1 MRGWERTFLGATL
14 LMVCAATSAKA
25 VVSAEI
31 VQQVDAVLADRTP
44 IVYVAIP
51 GDVARA
57 GLSLVRVVVK
67 NVKNPATVPV
77 DVMVSLCSMNRNNRV
92 CKGPVGSFSLF
103 PANQPGTFVLR
114 IPSEVMLDTTGS
126 KDEEMGEL
134 ALEFRLDSPKRDGIS
149 EPVTITIGRL
159 LWAQ

>member
-1 MRGWERTFLGATL
+1 MRGWERTFLGAIL
-14 LMVCAATSAKA
+14 LLVCAATSAKA
-25 VVSAEI
+25 VVFAEI

-57 GLSLVRVVVK
+57 GLSLVRVVVT
-67 NVKNPATVPV
+67 NVKNPAAAPV

-92 CKGPVGSFSLF
+92 CTGPTGSFSLF

-114 IPSEVMLDTTGS
+114 IPSEVTLDTTGS
-126 KDEEMGEL
+126 KNEEMREL
-134 ALEFRLDSPKRDGIS
+134 ALEFRLDSPRHDRTSG
-149 EPVTITIGRL
+149 PVTITIGRL

>member
-57 GLSLVRVVVK
+57 GLSLVHVVVT
-67 NVKNPATVPV
+67 NVTNPAAAPV
-77 DVMVSLCSMNRNNRV
+77 AVMVSLCSMNRNSRV
-92 CKGPVGSFSLF
+92 CKGPIGSFSLF
-103 PANQPGTFVLR
+103 PANQLGTFVLR
-114 IPSEVMLDTTGS
+114 IPSEVMLDTRGS
-126 KDEEMGEL
+126 KNEEMREL
-134 ALEFRLDSPKRDGIS
+134 ALEFKLDSPKHDRIS
-149 EPVTITIGRL
+149 GLVTITIGSL

>member
-1 MRGWERTFLGATL
+1 MRVWERTFLGATL
-14 LMVCAATSAKA
+14 LIMCAATSAKA

-57 GLSLVRVVVK
+57 GLSLVRVVVT
-67 NVKNPATVPV
+67 NVKNPAAAPV
-77 DVMVSLCSMNRNNRV
+77 DVMVSLCSMKRNNQV
-92 CKGPVGSFSLF
+92 CRRPIGSFSLF

>member
-57 GLSLVRVVVK
+57 GLSLVHVVVT
-67 NVKNPATVPV
+67 NVTNPAAAPV
-77 DVMVSLCSMNRNNRV
+77 RAASVRLPSRHPTSQ
-92 CKGPVGSFSLF
+92 GSPPEKKNAS
-103 PANQPGTFVLR
+103 AR
-114 IPSEVMLDTTGS
+114 
-126 KDEEMGEL
+126 
-134 ALEFRLDSPKRDGIS
+134 AARHRD
-149 EPVTITIGRL
+149 
-159 LWAQ
+159 

>member
-14 LMVCAATSAKA
+14 LMVCAETSDQA

-44 IVYVAIP
+44 IVYVVIP
-51 GDVARA
+51 GGVARA
-57 GLSLVRVVVK
+57 GLSLVRVVVT
-67 NVKNPATVPV
+67 NVKNPAAAPV
-77 DVMVSLCSMNRNNRV
+77 DVMVSLCSINRNSRV
-92 CKGPVGSFSLF
+92 CKGPIGSFSLF

-114 IPSEVMLDTTGS
+114 IPSEVMLDTMGS
-126 KDEEMGEL
+126 KDEELREL
-134 ALEFRLDSPKRDGIS
+134 ALEFRPDSPKRDGIS

>member
-1 MRGWERTFLGATL
+1 MRVWERTFLGATL
-14 LMVCAATSAKA
+14 LMVSAATSAQA

-51 GDVARA
+51 GDVVRA
-57 GLSLVRVVVK
+57 GLSLVRVVVTD
-67 NVKNPATVPV
+67 VTNPESAPV
-77 DVMVSLCSMNRNNRV
+77 DVMVSLCSINRNSRV
-92 CKGPVGSFSLF
+92 CTGPIGSFSLF

-114 IPSEVMLDTTGS
+114 IPSEVTLDTTGS
-126 KDEEMGEL
+126 KNEKMRGL
-134 ALEFRLDSPKRDGIS
+134 ALEFRLDSPKHDRTSG
-149 EPVTITIGRL
+149 PVTITIGRL

>member
-1 MRGWERTFLGATL
+1 MRGWERMFLGATL

-44 IVYVAIP
+44 IVYVVIP

-57 GLSLVRVVVK
+57 GLSLVRVVVT
-67 NVKNPATVPV
+67 NVTNPAAAPV
-77 DVMVSLCSMNRNNRV
+77 DVMVSACSMNRNNRV
-92 CKGPVGSFSLF
+92 CKGPIGSFSLF
-103 PANQPGTFVLR
+103 PVNQPGTFVLR
-114 IPSEVMLDTTGS
+114 IPRDAMWDTTGGQN
-126 KDEEMGEL
+126 DEMREL
-134 ALEFRLDSPKRDGIS
+134 TIKFRLDSPKRDGIS